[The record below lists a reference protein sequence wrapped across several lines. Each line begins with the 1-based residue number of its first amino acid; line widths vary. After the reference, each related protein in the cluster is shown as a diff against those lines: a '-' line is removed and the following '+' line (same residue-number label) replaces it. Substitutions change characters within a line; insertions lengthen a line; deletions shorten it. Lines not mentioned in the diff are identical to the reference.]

1 MVTERVWP
9 YTAHI
14 GAAQAAW
21 SAERVR
27 CIFSECL
34 NESTLERS
42 AARPPG
48 APSAAPQNATL
59 KIMGRSHRWRGAV
72 QGLAHSVFDDFVTMV
87 FPADCRTCGNPLS
100 RAGLAPICHTCL
112 FKVKLQATP
121 LCERCGEALDID
133 SGRLAGQFA
142 AQLPVEGL
150 LCSPCR
156 MVPPEFERAVAYAEY
171 RDELREMIHLLK
183 YERVRAMAGP
193 LGRMVAESI
202 LSFEGYAAKDL
213 VVIAVPLFLG
223 KQKQRCYN
231 QSVLLADSAI
241 SELRRMR
248 PGWHLHREPALLQR
262 VRDTE
267 SQFALTPRGRRRNMQ
282 GAFAVEADAMPLGCE
297 ILLIDDIYTTGATAR
312 ECAKML
318 RRAGAAKVWVATLA
332 RAQTPR
338 VAIWNE
344 GTMTAPLGFG

>member
-1 MVTERVWP
+1 M
-9 YTAHI
+9 
-14 GAAQAAW
+14 
-21 SAERVR
+21 R

-42 AARPPG
+42 AAS
-48 APSAAPQNATL
+48 PSGVPLGTPQIVTPETVSRARRL
-59 KIMGRSHRWRGAV
+59 QDAV
-72 QGLAHSVFDDFVTMV
+72 QRVAHSVFDDFITTV
-87 FPADCRTCGNPLS
+87 FPADCRTCGNSLS
-100 RAGLAPICHTCL
+100 HAGMAPICQACL
-112 FKVKLQATP
+112 CKIKLQTMP
-121 LCERCGEALDID
+121 LCGRCGEALDID

-156 MVPPEFERAVAYAEY
+156 MAPPEFERAVAYSEY

-183 YERVRAMAGP
+183 YERMRAMAGP
-193 LGRMVAESI
+193 LGRMLAESI
-202 LSFEGYAAKDL
+202 LSFEAGAARDL
-213 VVIAVPLFLG
+213 VVIAVPLFAV
-223 KQKQRCYN
+223 KQRQRSYN
-231 QSVLLADSAI
+231 QSALLADAAI
-241 SELRRMR
+241 AELRRMR
-248 PGWHLHREPALLQR
+248 PMWRLRREPDLLRR

-282 GAFAVEADAMPLGCE
+282 GAFAVKADAMPLGCE

-312 ECAKML
+312 ECAKVL

-338 VAIWNE
+338 VAMWE
-344 GTMTAPLGFG
+344 SSGMVAPQGFG